1 MCSES
6 PQGPGGVTRAFMG
19 LWIGLML
26 VATVAPYLWNYW
38 NTPSGYTFSCILP
51 PYPEDSLAY
60 LAWSRQS
67 YEGRLFFS
75 LKYTALEHRPFLFH
89 PFFLVCG
96 RLAWWTGLDLGV
108 VHQLMKSLGVVLFW
122 LVLFAYLKHLQLGR
136 AESTM
141 ASLFVGTSSGL
152 SAVLVALFGRD
163 AINRFQPAD
172 LWVVDSNTFWSLL
185 WNPLFPWSLT
195 FLLLSI
201 LLLDKAASGQGLRYG
216 WLAGATTAM
225 LAFIHPYCIPFL
237 GLLAVALAVVRS
249 RQTAVSVL
257 GRFLLVAAPAV
268 LYVCWLSYSHP
279 LVARHNET
287 GRMPSPSL
295 ASYGVGFGLPLILAV
310 VGLLWKKE
318 ILKRYWPLVAWSSL
332 SVLLAYAP
340 FWFQRKLIFGA
351 HIPVCILAAVALGVF
366 FSGIRNPQRRHLSL
380 VCTLLVLVPLMSS
393 TQFLLLGEC
402 QREVGKRTP
411 TSPYMVSD
419 GVMEAMR
426 YLQKNTS
433 PDEIVFARPSTSCLI
448 PAFAGNTVV
457 WGHWAQSVDTR
468 KRLAWYGAVFD
479 ESSGWSEERRR
490 QEFWDARIAYILTDR
505 DPGYDD
511 VFTTGNLPAWL
522 AANVE
527 EVFAGSDV
535 VIYKKK

>member
-1 MCSES
+1 
-6 PQGPGGVTRAFMG
+6 MG

-38 NTPSGYTFSCILP
+38 NAPPGYTFSGILP

-108 VHQLMKSLGVVLFW
+108 VHLLMKSLGVVLFW

-152 SAVLVALFGRD
+152 SAVLVALVGRD
-163 AINRFQPAD
+163 AVYRFQPAD
-172 LWVVDSNTFWSLL
+172 LWVVDGNTFWSLL

-201 LLLDKAASGQGLRYG
+201 LLLDKAASGQGLGYA
-216 WLAGATTAM
+216 WLAGAATAV
-225 LAFIHPYCIPFL
+225 LVFIHPYCIPLL
-237 GLLAVALAVVRS
+237 GLLAVVLAVVKS
-249 RQTAVSVL
+249 RQTAVSVV
-257 GRFLLVAAPAV
+257 GRFLLVAGPAV
-268 LYVCWLSYSHP
+268 VYVFWLSYSHP

-318 ILKRYWPLVAWSSL
+318 ILKRYWQLVVWFSL

-340 FWFQRKLIFGA
+340 FWFQRKLIVGA
-351 HIPVCILAAVALGVF
+351 HIPVCILAAVALAFF
-366 FSGIRNPQRRHLSL
+366 FSRIQNPQRRRLSL
-380 VCTLLVLVPLMSS
+380 V
-393 TQFLLLGEC
+393 
-402 QREVGKRTP
+402 
-411 TSPYMVSD
+411 
-419 GVMEAMR
+419 
-426 YLQKNTS
+426 
-433 PDEIVFARPSTSCLI
+433 
-448 PAFAGNTVV
+448 
-457 WGHWAQSVDTR
+457 
-468 KRLAWYGAVFD
+468 YGF
-479 ESSGWSEERRR
+479 
-490 QEFWDARIAYILTDR
+490 
-505 DPGYDD
+505 
-511 VFTTGNLPAWL
+511 
-522 AANVE
+522 
-527 EVFAGSDV
+527 
-535 VIYKKK
+535 